1 MDDDLLPDGWL
12 RVMNGG
18 KVRSDFSDKE
28 IRLGIA
34 HSPVDDGTKAVLL
47 SLLKRVEQLEEPWWK
62 KYWGYDE

>member
-1 MDDDLLPDGWL
+1 MADDELPDGWL

-18 KVRSDFSDKE
+18 KIRDDLNVEE

-34 HSPVDDGTKAVLL
+34 HSTMDDGAKSVLF
-47 SLLKRVEQLEEPWWK
+47 SLLKKVEQLEEPWWK